1 MKRAASIWGALGLVA
16 DICIAEGK
24 WRTDVGGW
32 AVDGKAVEATS
43 ETTFLGLLAH
53 LPILAGANVTVT
65 QTETG
70 TVVSASRGGVTNRY
84 GWMPADYLYQA
95 QKETLS
101 NPNGQAVFTR
111 HSMSRTDLAGP
122 VSCPTPE
129 GYTSNMTCR
138 WYAYH
143 TETGTY
149 AMACR
154 WRVGGLNAW
163 VSATSGLFEASTS
176 LTNLSTA
183 SLSVIA
189 PAGGAELMDL
199 EYWMVPTNAPGG
211 GTAGGTGYV
220 RGIEMVY
227 GDRL

>member
-1 MKRAASIWGALGLVA
+1 MKRAAGIWGAVGLVCL
-16 DICIAEGK
+16 ICIAEARRQANESAWTVNGA
-24 WRTDVGGW
+24 
-32 AVDGKAVEATS
+32 AVQSSAESTL
-43 ETTFLGLLAH
+43 LGMLAH

-84 GWMPADYLYQA
+84 GWMPADYLYQG
-95 QKETLS
+95 QRETLS
-101 NPNGQAVFTR
+101 NTNGQAVFTR
-111 HSMSRTDLAGP
+111 HSMTWTDRAGP
-122 VSCPTPE
+122 ISCPTPE

-138 WYAYH
+138 WYAFL
-143 TETGTY
+143 TQTGTY
-149 AMACR
+149 AMAVR

-176 LTNLSTA
+176 MTNLSTA
-183 SLSVIA
+183 ALSVIA
-189 PAGGAELMDL
+189 PAGGAALMEL
-199 EYWMVPTNAPGG
+199 EYWMVPTNVAGG

-227 GDRL
+227 GERL

>member
-1 MKRAASIWGALGLVA
+1 MWKVVLWLSLGLVA
-16 DICIAEGK
+16 ALCIADAQLRMGG
-24 WRTDVGGW
+24 GGW
-32 AVDGKAVEATS
+32 MVNGAAVQASAES
-43 ETTFLGLLAH
+43 SLLGMLSH

-84 GWMPADYLYQA
+84 GWMPADYLYRSQL
-95 QKETLS
+95 ETLS
-101 NPNGQAVFTR
+101 NTNGQAVFTR
-111 HSMSRTDLAGP
+111 HNMTRTDVAGP
-122 VSCPTPE
+122 ISCPTPE

-149 AMACR
+149 AMAVR
-154 WRVGGLNAW
+154 WRVGGLKAW
-163 VSATSGLFEASTS
+163 ASATSGLFEASTS

-189 PAGGAELMDL
+189 PAGGAELMELD
-199 EYWMVPTNAPGG
+199 YWMVPTNAPRG

-227 GDRL
+227 GERL